1 MITNNYFL
9 RHITLSILLSACFLG
24 FTLPSYSDT
33 VIMKDGSE
41 LKGLVVEQHND
52 RIVVSTFDGEKTV
65 LRTEYIEIEFDDPAY
80 SLYYLGKQ
88 MEEQKKY
95 GVALSYYE
103 KAHALNPELR
113 DAREAAIGIRSRFWS
128 EFAAGPRGEMTKQQE
143 IQSAFRSNAS
153 IEEIAEDGHKET
165 MKQLWDGAGL
175 SLKSDGDWILIHDT
189 RIGGQARK
197 KGLIRGDLIA
207 KIDGKSM
214 RHLNQDA
221 LAMEL
226 LEPKYSTLA
235 MTFQRVVRFPSNS
248 KKVSIRNLG
257 FDLDQ
262 TYEGITVKK
271 VDGESIAYKMGLE
284 PDDLITAVNDQG
296 TRYLSKRDVKK
307 AVEENSAELV
317 LEIQRTIQMAR
328 K

>member
-1 MITNNYFL
+1 MIINDYAYKRRYRWIVHCFVFL
-9 RHITLSILLSACFLG
+9 FISSAVQA
-24 FTLPSYSDT
+24 DT
-33 VIMKDGSE
+33 VMLKDGTE

-52 RIVVSTFDGEKTV
+52 RIVVSTFDGEKIV
-65 LRTEYIEIEFDDPAY
+65 LRSDYLEIEFDDPAY

-103 KAHALNPELR
+103 KAHSLNPELR

-143 IQSAFRSNAS
+143 IQTSFRSNSAMD
-153 IEEIAEDGHKET
+153 EIADDGHRET
-165 MKQLWDGAGL
+165 MKLLWDNAGL
-175 SLKSDGDWILIHDT
+175 SLKSEADWIVIQDT

-197 KGLIRGDLIA
+197 KGLMRGDLIS
-207 KIDGKSM
+207 KVDGKSM

-221 LAMEL
+221 LAMEF
-226 LEPKYSTLA
+226 LEPRYSTLA
-235 MTFQRVVRFPSNS
+235 LTFQRIVRLATND
-248 KKVSIRNLG
+248 KKVSMKNLG
-257 FDLDQ
+257 LDLDQ
-262 TYEGITVKK
+262 NYEGIVIKK
-271 VDGESIAYKMGLE
+271 IEEGSIAQQSGLE
-284 PDDLITAVNDQG
+284 VDDLIISVNQQP

-307 AVEENSAELV
+307 AIEENSTQLTI
-317 LEIQRTIQMAR
+317 EIQRIIQMAR